1 VRVRVLSNGLRYA
14 RRRGLAFRVLF
25 AGGVM
30 ALLSAVTFGVLS
42 RVITELRDADTATRD
57 STAALISAGR
67 LERLLFDLDA
77 GSQALAPGGDRG
89 FQQEYDTARSAFN
102 AAETK
107 SEAFRG
113 SRGQAAAARRL
124 VQADNAYVRDHLGPL
139 MTTARNSPLSARSA
153 IPRSAVQKETGTRR
167 LATLRDQGTAFENA
181 QRTIADAAERR
192 SAVTGRE
199 AVIAVAITAGIALL
213 LIFFFVVYVTR
224 VIVRP
229 VRRVALMAGD
239 RDESDVEVRM
249 PEASP
254 GEVGLLKRELNTM
267 VASLAAS
274 QSKLRQVADMQG
286 ALRRVATL
294 VACGSS
300 PSEVFTAVAAEVGHV
315 LGAAHTVIVRF
326 ESDETANVVSY
337 WNDPHMPQVMPP
349 LDGHWPIEEGT
360 VTGAV
365 RSTERPARMNDYER
379 NTSAIGRWAR
389 LMGLRC
395 VVGCPVKV
403 EGRVWGAMIIH
414 CIDAEPVYG
423 VTEDRMQEF
432 VGLVGTAIAN
442 AQSRSDLLSSRA
454 RVVAAADES
463 RRRIERDLHDG
474 AQQRLVTLALKLRT
488 AADGPDQVPL
498 RDLLDGLVHDLS
510 DILDDL
516 QEVSRG
522 IVPPI
527 LTRSGLPP
535 ALRSLARRSPIPVR
549 LQIGDIKGRLPERVE
564 VAVFYTVSEGLTNVV
579 KHAHASEV
587 CVDLDLQHETIR
599 LAIRDDGCGG
609 ADLSGGTGLV
619 GLKDRVEALNGYI
632 AVTSPPGDGTSLL
645 VAIPIEP
652 IQDPDAESSPP

>member
-1 VRVRVLSNGLRYA
+1 MRVPVLRRALRYA
-14 RRRGLAFRVLF
+14 RRRGLAFRALV

-30 ALLSAVTFGVLS
+30 ALLSAASFGVLS
-42 RVITELRDADTATRD
+42 QEITEMRDADNAARD

-77 GSQALAPGGDRG
+77 DSQVLALVGGQG
-89 FQQEYDTARSAFN
+89 FQQEYTAARSAFD
-102 AAETK
+102 AAETGLK
-107 SEAFRG
+107 AFRG
-113 SRGQAAAARRL
+113 SQAQITAVRRL
-124 VQADNAYVRDHLGPL
+124 VQADDAYVREYLTPL
-139 MTTARNSPLSARSA
+139 MTAARNGPLP
-153 IPRSAVQKETGTRR
+153 PRSAVQETAGKQR
-167 LATLRDQGTAFENA
+167 LATLRDQGAVFERT
-181 QRTIADAAERR
+181 QRTIADAAARR
-192 SAVTGRE
+192 SADAADD
-199 AVIAVAITAGIALL
+199 AVLAVAATAGVALL
-213 LIFFFVVYVTR
+213 LIFFFVVYVAR

-229 VRRVALMAGD
+229 VRRFALMAGD
-239 RDESDVEVRM
+239 RDVEVRT

-254 GEVGLLKRELNTM
+254 SEIRVLKSELNTM

-294 VACGSS
+294 VARGGS

-315 LGAAHTVIVRF
+315 LDAAHTVIVRF
-326 ESDETANVVSY
+326 EADETANVVAY
-337 WNDPHMPQVMPP
+337 WNDPDMPQVMPP

-360 VTGAV
+360 VTGSV
-365 RSTERPARMNDYER
+365 RTTERPARMNDYER
-379 NTSAIGRWAR
+379 NASEIGRWAR
-389 LMGLRC
+389 EMNLRC

-414 CIDAEPVYG
+414 CIDAEPVHG
-423 VTEDRMQEF
+423 LTEDRMQEF

-442 AQSRSDLLSSRA
+442 AQSRSDLLTSRA

-488 AADGPDQVPL
+488 AAEGPGQVPL
-498 RDLLDGLVHDLS
+498 GELLDGLVHDLA

-516 QEVSRG
+516 QKVARG

-535 ALRSLARRSPIPVR
+535 ALRSLARRSPIPVHLR
-549 LQIGDIKGRLPERVE
+549 MDGIEGRLPARFE
-564 VAVFYTVSEGLTNVV
+564 VAVYYTVSEGLTNVV
-579 KHAHASEV
+579 KHAHASAV
-587 CVDLDLQHETIR
+587 KVDLALRDETIR
-599 LAIRDDGCGG
+599 LSIRDDGRGG
-609 ADLSGGTGLV
+609 ADLAGGTGLV

-632 AVTSPPGDGTSLL
+632 EVNSPRGEGTSLL
-645 VAIPIEP
+645 VAIPTEP
-652 IQDPDAESSPP
+652 PPDPDAPTAPP

>member
-1 VRVRVLSNGLRYA
+1 MRALAQGLRYV
-14 RRRGLAFRVLF
+14 RRRGPAFRILL

-30 ALLSAVTFGVLS
+30 ALLSAITFGALS
-42 RVITELRDADTATRD
+42 RVITEMRDADTAARD

-77 GSQALAPGGDRG
+77 DSQTLALVGDQESLR
-89 FQQEYDTARSAFN
+89 EYDAARSAFD
-102 AAETK
+102 AAEAK
-107 SEAFRG
+107 VGAFRG
-113 SRGQAAAARRL
+113 SKSQAAAARRL
-124 VQADNAYVRDHLGPL
+124 VQADDAYVRGYLGPL
-139 MTTARNSPLSARSA
+139 VTTAQNSPLSARSA
-153 IPRSAVQKETGTRR
+153 ILRSALQRGEGTRR
-167 LATLRDQGTAFENA
+167 LATLREQGTTFENT
-181 QRTIADAAERR
+181 QRAVADAAERR

-199 AVIAVAITAGIALL
+199 TAVAVALTGVIAIL
-213 LIFFFVVYVTR
+213 LIFLLVVYVTR
-224 VIVRP
+224 VIARP
-229 VRRVALMAGD
+229 VRRVVLVAGD
-239 RDESDVEVRM
+239 REESGAEART

-254 GEVGLLKRELNTM
+254 GEVGALKRQLNTM

-274 QSKLRQVADMQG
+274 QAKLQQVADMQG

-315 LGAAHTVIVRF
+315 LDAAHTVIVRF
-326 ESDETANVVSY
+326 EPDDTANVVAY
-337 WNDPHMPQVMPP
+337 WNDPGVPQVMPP

-360 VTGAV
+360 VTGTV

-379 NTSAIGRWAR
+379 NTTAIGHWAR
-389 LMGLRC
+389 LMNLRC

-414 CIDAEPVYG
+414 CINAEPAYG

-432 VGLVGTAIAN
+432 VGLVGSAIAN

-474 AQQRLVTLALKLRT
+474 AQQRLVTLALKLRN

-498 RDLLDGLVHDLS
+498 RELLDGLVHDLS

-549 LQIGDIKGRLPERVE
+549 LRMGGVKGRLPERVE
-564 VAVFYTVSEGLTNVV
+564 VAVFYTVSEGLTNIV

-587 CVDLDLQHETIR
+587 CVDLDLQHETVR
-599 LAIRDDGCGG
+599 LSIRDDGCGG

-619 GLKDRVEALNGYI
+619 GLKDRVEALNGRI
-632 AVTSPPGDGTSLL
+632 SVTSPPGEGTSLL
-645 VAIPIEP
+645 VAIPTDP
-652 IQDPDAESSPP
+652 MRDPDAGSSPP